1 MADMKWIKPG
11 DEYVEKKMT
20 QFFSEAGTIVAA
32 ILFLDMIIRG
42 LILGRPASEYIVS
55 AIGFAVYAG
64 WILFR
69 YLLSG
74 FEYPEIAGQAA
85 YRKKRKEITAL
96 SLASGII
103 FAILVLIFTGIPKH
117 PGSWFDFIMIVM
129 LFVFFHFLINFISLR
144 KSFRKNQD
152 LLDD

>member
-1 MADMKWIKPG
+1 MTDMKWSKTG
-11 DEYVEKKMT
+11 DEYIEKKMT

-42 LILGRPASEYIVS
+42 LILGRPASEYIIS

-64 WILFR
+64 WILLR

-74 FEYPEIAGQAA
+74 FEYPEIAGQSA
-85 YRKKRKEITAL
+85 YRKKRKEIAAL
-96 SLASGII
+96 SLASGLI
-103 FAILVLIFTGIPKH
+103 FAILTLIFIGMPEH
-117 PGSWFDFIMIVM
+117 LDSWVDFIAMVM
-129 LFVFFHFLINFISLR
+129 LFVFIHFLINFISLR

>member
-1 MADMKWIKPG
+1 MKWIKTG

-32 ILFLDMIIRG
+32 ILFLDVIIRG
-42 LILGRPASEYIVS
+42 FILGRPSSEYIIS

-69 YLLSG
+69 SLLSG
-74 FEYPEIAGQAA
+74 FEYPEIASQAA

-96 SLASGII
+96 SLASGLI
-103 FAILVLIFTGIPKH
+103 FAILALIFTGIPEH
-117 PGSWFDFIMIVM
+117 LGSWVDFIVMVM
-129 LFVFFHFLINFISLR
+129 LFVFIHFLINFISLR

>member
-1 MADMKWIKPG
+1 MKWIKTG

-32 ILFLDMIIRG
+32 ILFLDVIIRG
-42 LILGRPASEYIVS
+42 FILGRPSSEYIIS

-74 FEYPEIAGQAA
+74 FEYPEIASQAA
-85 YRKKRKEITAL
+85 YRKKRKRNHSPQPRFRPHICHFSAYL
-96 SLASGII
+96 YRH
-103 FAILVLIFTGIPKH
+103 TGTSRQL
-117 PGSWFDFIMIVM
+117 G
-129 LFVFFHFLINFISLR
+129 
-144 KSFRKNQD
+144 
-152 LLDD
+152 